1 MACSIECY
9 KEYMSRIEKS
19 RNSVM
24 EQNTSLK
31 NEEDVTMPKPKKTGK
46 RKIADSEITSE
57 DNIVD

>member
-19 RNSVM
+19 RNSVA
-24 EQNTSLK
+24 EQHTIIE
-31 NEEDVTMPKPKKTGK
+31 NEEDITVPKPKN
-46 RKIADSEITSE
+46 RKKKNTDSETISE